1 MNITI
6 NDKGQG
12 FVEYALILIIVAIS
26 ALIVLALFGEQIN
39 DFYIFIRDELI
50 AAIQ

>member
-6 NDKGQG
+6 NEKGQG
-12 FVEYALILIIVAIS
+12 FVEYALILIIVAIG

-39 DFYIFIRDELI
+39 DLYIFIRDELI
-50 AAIQ
+50 ATIQ